1 MEFSSYLAYV
11 LVSAAQSATPGP
23 STLFLV
29 NNALALGWRRALGA
43 LSGDLV
49 AIGLLATLSVVG
61 VGALLVAC
69 PIAFMALRL
78 LGASYVIWLGWSY
91 IRSPSPQEGAP
102 ATATAPAPSGMALWL
117 QSFGVGVSNPKAVLF
132 FAALFPQFIP
142 AESGP
147 SVLAVL
153 VVTFVI
159 VKLIVLGGYAL
170 GARPLVRL
178 FRGTEHARRGR
189 RLTGIIFVVF
199 GALMIWSA
207 LSAS

>member
-1 MEFSSYLAYV
+1 MEVSSYLAYV

-29 NNALALGWRRALGA
+29 NNALVLGWRRALGA

-61 VGALLVAC
+61 VGALLVAS

-78 LGASYVIWLGWSY
+78 LGASYVMWLGWSY
-91 IRSPSPQEGAP
+91 IRSPLPPEGAP
-102 ATATAPAPSGMALWL
+102 ATETAPARGRMALWL
-117 QSFGVGVSNPKAVLF
+117 QSFGVGISNPKAVLF

-147 SVLAVL
+147 SVLALL
-153 VVTFVI
+153 VVTFII

-170 GARPLVRL
+170 GARHLVRR
-178 FRGTEHARRGR
+178 FRGPEHARRGR
-189 RLTGIIFVVF
+189 MLTGSIFIVF

-207 LSAS
+207 LTAS